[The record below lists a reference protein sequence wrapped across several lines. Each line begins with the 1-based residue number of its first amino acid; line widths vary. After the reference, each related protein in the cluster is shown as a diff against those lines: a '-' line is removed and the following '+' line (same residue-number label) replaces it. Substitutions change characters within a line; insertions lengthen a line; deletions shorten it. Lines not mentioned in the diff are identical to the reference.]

1 MESITLSC
9 DLVYNSILNY
19 YVEKFKKKNKEID
32 IFNLEIR
39 CIFEKGTADKYK
51 LLNKKAFLKKEKK
64 EKRKLFLS
72 SIINMPFMCPVLVT
86 IPILNSDEVHKIK
99 LYNDDIKTILKHYY
113 KDSII
118 VVFFCLMCFVSLD
131 THIFMTFFHV
141 SFALTCLLQKDLL
154 HIISR
159 CPVICHQL
167 TGCFGQERPK
177 TH

>member
-9 DLVYNSILNY
+9 DLVYNNILNY

-72 SIINMPFMCPVLVT
+72 SIINMPF
-86 IPILNSDEVHKIK
+86 
-99 LYNDDIKTILKHYY
+99 
-113 KDSII
+113 II
-118 VVFFCLMCFVSLD
+118 YIYFY
-131 THIFMTFFHV
+131 
-141 SFALTCLLQKDLL
+141 
-154 HIISR
+154 
-159 CPVICHQL
+159 
-167 TGCFGQERPK
+167 
-177 TH
+177 